1 MACVG
6 TRGSGFRG
14 SALGRSGEGRTSV
27 DGCMLPDH
35 ARDPGA
41 ALAARRAPVAAAL
54 RPGEQRGP
62 GRKRGV
68 QHGELNSSIACSL

>member
-1 MACVG
+1 MACG
-6 TRGSGFRG
+6 GNRAIRFAR
-14 SALGRSGEGRTSV
+14 SALSRSGEGRTSV
-27 DGCMLPDH
+27 DDCMLPDH

-54 RPGEQRGP
+54 RPREQRGP

-68 QHGELNSSIACSL
+68 QHGDLITSL